1 MGGDEGNKP
10 LGDTALDGSPSP
22 KVFQFTGRENDGTGS
37 YYYRARYYEP
47 ARSRFVSEDP
57 IGLLV
62 GDTDQFYGDS
72 VGTFLATNLYS
83 YASNGPVNTTDPL
96 GLFDYSRT
104 AGGPLDRR
112 TESALHCLESC
123 LGREVVITGAREP
136 SPPHKR
142 GSAHN
147 TGQACDLGKTSN
159 PKLRREDVETCFKDC
174 FGPDKFEYGQEEAKH
189 PHYHLQ
195 TRPGS
200 GGKQGFAPGIK

>member
-1 MGGDEGNKP
+1 MP
-10 LGDTALDGSPSP
+10 L
-22 KVFQFTGRENDGTGS
+22 E
-37 YYYRARYYEP
+37 
-47 ARSRFVSEDP
+47 
-57 IGLLV
+57 
-62 GDTDQFYGDS
+62 
-72 VGTFLATNLYS
+72 TNLYS

-136 SPPHKR
+136 SPPHKQ

-174 FGPDKFEYGQEEAKH
+174 FGPDKFEYGQEEAKQ